1 MDEQDKQSIEDN
13 DIESDDLP
21 MDALDDDIGDDVY
34 LENAPDAEDEPALM
48 DDEADDDLVDA
59 GENDEYDNSGDM
71 DDEEYEDEDDY
82 DAFSEIPIMSPANS
96 PDVMDIDA
104 ALAAVSQ
111 LNLLTQDEVE
121 DGDIDDAGYRD
132 LAQGDQIQPFQRDS
146 EPAQYVEFVQPREM
160 SMSRGQLASVI
171 PALVLIV
178 LGGWLTFTLTT
189 SGQAPSAGL
198 LMPILMIA
206 GGVVFLSQWLTS
218 ERWARGSFF
227 FGSVLILI
235 GAVQLYLGQVNPM
248 DASNG
253 WALWIVAIGLA
264 LFVTG
269 LLTQPKLPRLSIM
282 GVLVIVAGAIGY
294 AITSGLIP
302 AEVTG
307 LVSNFWMLGAVI
319 AVILL
324 LAPLLR
330 RRQ

>member
-21 MDALDDDIGDDVY
+21 VDALDDDIGDDVY
-34 LENAPDAEDEPALM
+34 LENAPDAEDETEFM

-59 GENDEYDNSGDM
+59 DEDEEYDDSGFG
-71 DDEEYEDEDDY
+71 DDEEYDDEY
-82 DAFSEIPIMSPANS
+82 DAFSEIPIMPPANS

-121 DGDIDDAGYRD
+121 DRDIDDAEYRD
-132 LAQGDQIQPFQRDS
+132 LAPGDQIQPFQRDS
-146 EPAQYVEFVQPREM
+146 EPAHYVEFVQPREM
-160 SMSRGQLASVI
+160 TMSRGQLASVI

-189 SGQAPSAGL
+189 SGQAPSVGL
-198 LMPILMIA
+198 LVPILMIA
-206 GGVVFLSQWLTS
+206 GGVIFLSQWLTS

-269 LLTQPKLPRLSIM
+269 LMTQPKLPRLSIM
-282 GVLVIVAGAIGY
+282 GVLVIVAGGIGY

-307 LVSNFWMLGAVI
+307 LVSNFWMVGAVI